1 MFSQL
6 KSIGSNK
13 CCERNFINTN
23 LGTKF
28 FFGGSPGSQI
38 RPLVTQVYLD
48 SHLLGDSSLMNP
60 SRFL

>member
-28 FFGGSPGSQI
+28 FFGGGSKFPNPTFSNTSVFGFSFI
-38 RPLVTQVYLD
+38 RRLE
-48 SHLLGDSSLMNP
+48 SNESE
-60 SRFL
+60 